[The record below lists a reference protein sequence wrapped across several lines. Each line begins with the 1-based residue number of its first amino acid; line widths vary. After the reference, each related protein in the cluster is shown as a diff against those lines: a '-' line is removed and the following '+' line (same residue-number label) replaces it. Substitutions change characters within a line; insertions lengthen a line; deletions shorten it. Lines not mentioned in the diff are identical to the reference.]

1 MCYNVYVNSGRKT
14 AQTRKGIYM
23 KKSTMETLVAYLND
37 NDALP
42 EVRKELET
50 ELNKNAEKAEKN
62 RQVYAEAHDVV
73 LANMSTTPA
82 TAQEIYDSCEDN
94 LPDGFSRS
102 KVTYGLNN
110 YWTDEIVKDD
120 SGKVATYRLKA

>member
-14 AQTRKGIYM
+14 AQTRKGICM

-42 EVRKELET
+42 EVRKELEA

-62 RQVYAEAHDVV
+62 RQVYAEAHDVIM
-73 LANMSTTPA
+73 ANMSLKPA
-82 TAQEIYDSCEDN
+82 TAQEIYDCCKKDLS
-94 LPDGFSRS
+94 DGFSRS

-110 YWTDEIVKDD
+110 YWADEVIKDD